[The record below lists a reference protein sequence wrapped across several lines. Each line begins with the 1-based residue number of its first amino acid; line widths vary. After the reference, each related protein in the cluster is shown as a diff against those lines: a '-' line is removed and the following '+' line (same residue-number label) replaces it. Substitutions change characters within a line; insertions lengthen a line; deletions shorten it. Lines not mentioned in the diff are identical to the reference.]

1 MKKRVWDFIEI
12 RYQEISY
19 ILITAAEGI
28 RILIDKKIPQE
39 KNSPGDSDS
48 YKILSVLLSL
58 DDLFDFRLSHHCHNL
73 IGILDGI
80 GITL

>member
-28 RILIDKKIPQE
+28 RILIDKKNP
-39 KNSPGDSDS
+39 PG
-48 YKILSVLLSL
+48 KK
-58 DDLFDFRLSHHCHNL
+58 FPRGFRFL
-73 IGILDGI
+73 
-80 GITL
+80 